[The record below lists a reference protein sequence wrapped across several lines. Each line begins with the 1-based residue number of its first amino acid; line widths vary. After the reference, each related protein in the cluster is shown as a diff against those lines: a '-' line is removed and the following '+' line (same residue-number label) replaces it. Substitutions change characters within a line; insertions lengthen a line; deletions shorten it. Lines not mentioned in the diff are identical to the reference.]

1 MEPVVDERTRTV
13 LLRARV
19 TNQGFKLKPG
29 MFVRVGLTL
38 DTRQNAIL
46 VSEPAIWPQGQ
57 DSFVFRVVDG
67 TAVLTKVK
75 LGQRRPGEVEV
86 LAGLSPG
93 DMVITDG
100 QIKMKDGAPVTV
112 LPVGTA
118 AHRERRAGGRP
129 GSRTGVGPA
138 GQARAIPGRRQEG
151 LTGFF
156 RPSSRWRGG
165 DSWFYLTS
173 RSSVRFSPP

>member
-1 MEPVVDERTRTV
+1 MSPGAYLKKGDDVVRLDNIGSIKLDFRVPEAYISQVKVGQQVAIRLDAFPNETFSGRIYAMEPVVDERTRTV

-86 LAGLSPG
+86 LAGLEP
-93 DMVITDG
+93 
-100 QIKMKDGAPVTV
+100 
-112 LPVGTA
+112 
-118 AHRERRAGGRP
+118 
-129 GSRTGVGPA
+129 PA
-138 GQARAIPGRRQEG
+138 
-151 LTGFF
+151 T
-156 RPSSRWRGG
+156 W
-165 DSWFYLTS
+165 
-173 RSSVRFSPP
+173 